1 MAVRP
6 IPQIGDPVL
15 RVPTTEVTDFD
26 APEFQALVN
35 DMIDT
40 MADAQGA
47 GIAANQVGVSM
58 NVCVIG
64 VEHNER
70 YPYKPP
76 IPLTVLVN
84 PVITVLDDERWLN
97 NEGCLS
103 VPIRGDLHRWMNISV
118 VAQTRNGEPFE
129 QIYRGLSAGTVQH
142 EVDHL
147 AGHLIV
153 DRMTDPTS
161 MTTWDNFQKHGLSD
175 YLNRIAPI
183 IPRTRPVPPPGG
195 QASETSQGGV

>member
-1 MAVRP
+1 MAIRD

-15 RVPTTEVTDFD
+15 RRPTDDVTVDQFTD
-26 APEFQALVN
+26 PEFQQLVD
-35 DMIDT
+35 DMIET
-40 MADAQGA
+40 MRHAGGA
-47 GIAANQVGVSM
+47 GIAANQVGVSL

-64 VEHNER
+64 VDRNDR

-84 PVITVLDDERWLN
+84 PVIRPLDDERWLN

-103 VPIRGDLHRWMNISV
+103 VPIRGDLRRMMNIEVTASD
-118 VAQTRNGEPFE
+118 RNGEPFT
-129 QIYRGLSAGTVQH
+129 QVYRGLSAGTVQH

-147 AGHLIV
+147 GGRLIV

-161 MTTWDNFQKHGLSD
+161 ISTWENFAEHGMEA
-175 YLNRIAPI
+175 YLERIAPI
-183 IPRTRPVPPPGG
+183 IDRTAPRTGTT
-195 QASETSQGGV
+195 E

>member
-1 MAVRP
+1 MAVRA

-15 RVPTTEVTDFD
+15 RRPTHDVADFAD
-26 APEFQALVN
+26 PGFQQLVD

-40 MADAQGA
+40 MQDANGA
-47 GIAANQVGVSM
+47 GLAANQVGVSL

-64 VEHNER
+64 VDRNER
-70 YPYKPP
+70 YPYKPA

-84 PVITVLDDERWLN
+84 PQIKLLDDEKWLN

-103 VPIRGDLHRWMNISV
+103 VPIRGDLFRWMNIGV
-118 VAQTRNGEPFE
+118 TAQDRHGEPFS

-147 AGHLIV
+147 NGGLIV
-153 DRMTDPTS
+153 DRMDDRS
-161 MTTWDNFQKHGLSD
+161 SITTWTNFQQHGMD
-175 YLNRIAPI
+175 AYLNRIQPI
-183 IPRTRPVPPPGG
+183 IKRTEP
-195 QASETSQGGV
+195 

>member
-15 RVPTTEVTDFD
+15 RRKTEDVENFD
-26 APEFQALVN
+26 DPAFQRLVD

-40 MADAQGA
+40 MRDADGA
-47 GIAANQVGVSM
+47 GIAANQVGVSL

-64 VEHNER
+64 VDRNAR

-84 PVITVLDDERWLN
+84 PVIELLDDERWLN

-103 VPIRGDLHRWMNISV
+103 VPIRGDLYRWMNIEV
-118 VAQTRNGEPFE
+118 TAKDRNGEPLT

-147 AGHLIV
+147 NGGLIV
-153 DRMTDPTS
+153 DRMDDRSS
-161 MTTWDNFQKHGLSD
+161 MTTWANFQAHGLD
-175 YLNRIAPI
+175 TYLNRIAPI
-183 IPRTRPVPPPGG
+183 IKRTEP
-195 QASETSQGGV
+195 

>member
-15 RVPTTEVTDFD
+15 RIPTSDVTDFED
-26 APEFQALVN
+26 SDFQTLVD

-40 MADAQGA
+40 MRDAGGA
-47 GIAANQVGVSM
+47 GIAANQVGVSV

-64 VEHNER
+64 VDRNPR

-84 PVITVLDDERWLN
+84 PVIEQLDDERWLN

-103 VPIRGDLHRWMNISV
+103 VPIRGDLYRYMNIRV
-118 VAQTRNGEPFE
+118 MAQDRTGTPFR
-129 QIYRGLSAGTVQH
+129 QVYRGLSAGTVQH

-147 AGHLIV
+147 NGGLIV
-153 DRMTDPTS
+153 DRMDDRST
-161 MTTWDNFQKHGLSD
+161 MTTWDNFADHGMQA
-175 YLNRIAPI
+175 YLDRIAPI
-183 IPRTRPVPPPGG
+183 IKRTEP
-195 QASETSQGGV
+195 

>member
-1 MAVRP
+1 MAIRD

-15 RVPTTEVTDFD
+15 RRPTDDVTDDQFTD
-26 APEFQALVN
+26 PEFQQLVD
-35 DMIDT
+35 DMIET
-40 MADAQGA
+40 MRHAGGA
-47 GIAANQVGVSM
+47 GIAANQVGVSL

-64 VEHNER
+64 VDRNDR

-84 PVITVLDDERWLN
+84 PVIRPLDDERWLN

-103 VPIRGDLHRWMNISV
+103 VPIRGDLRRMMNIEV
-118 VAQTRNGEPFE
+118 TARDRKGEPFT
-129 QIYRGLSAGTVQH
+129 QVYRGLSAGTVQH

-147 AGHLIV
+147 GGRLIV

-161 MTTWDNFQKHGLSD
+161 ISTWENFAEHGMEA
-175 YLNRIAPI
+175 YLERIAPI
-183 IPRTRPVPPPGG
+183 IDRTEPGTRTT
-195 QASETSQGGV
+195 E

>member
-1 MAVRP
+1 MAIRP

-15 RVPTTEVTDFD
+15 RAPTAQVTDFED
-26 APEFQALVN
+26 PEFQILID

-40 MADAQGA
+40 MHDAQGA

-58 NVCVIG
+58 NVCIIG

-84 PVITVLDDERWLN
+84 PVIEVLDDERWLN

-103 VPIRGDLHRWMNISV
+103 VPIRGNLYRWMNISV
-118 VAQTRNGEPFE
+118 TAQTRHGEPFA

-161 MTTWDNFQKHGLSD
+161 MTTWENFQQHGLAA
-175 YLNRIAPI
+175 YLERITDI
-183 IPRTRPVPPPGG
+183 IPRTEPVPPSGG
-195 QASETSQGGV
+195 TDPT

>member
-1 MAVRP
+1 VAVRP

-15 RVPTTEVTDFD
+15 RVPTTDVTDFKD
-26 APEFQALVN
+26 FEFQTLVD

-40 MADAQGA
+40 MRDAQGA
-47 GIAANQVGVSM
+47 GIAANQVGISM
-58 NVCVIG
+58 NVCIIG
-64 VEHNER
+64 VEHNKR

-84 PVITVLDDERWLN
+84 PVVKVLDDERWLN

-103 VPIRGDLHRWMNISV
+103 VPIRGDLNRWMNISV
-118 VAQTRNGEPFE
+118 TAQTRHGEPFE

-153 DRMTDPTS
+153 DRMDDPTS
-161 MTTWDNFQKHGLSD
+161 MTTWDNFQKYGLAN
-175 YLNRIAPI
+175 YLTRIAPI
-183 IPRTRPVPPPGG
+183 IPRTEP
-195 QASETSQGGV
+195 